1 MKFIQWFCKKIRSP
15 TCEKG
20 RISLKKL
27 DIYAEMWYG
36 GGKGGTHMRKAYF
49 LFLLLIT
56 LTGCSDTMAYSP
68 ERATI
73 MQTETTTETTENSQI
88 MAETQAT
95 ELPPQTA
102 TSTECTPETV
112 PETSTVTQDDWTSPT
127 FPQGIGRQIAS
138 CGSPQPDTTILI
150 TEAKEAET
158 TQETAV
164 YTETIAVKETVVQ
177 TTSQSI
183 VTTISTTTTTPEIT
197 TQTTTAPPQTVDMN
211 DLSPQMWVFLTEY
224 GIDHDTLYMKGQGHS
239 GSDLDRAA
247 AALADA
253 NAMGGRNCIE
263 YALNAYFLYDGA
275 GLECGIAFASYDGW
289 YGHVVNV
296 VKIDGIWR
304 EFDASAGK
312 YADNTASIIEAFD
325 LYENR
330 IQLN

>member
-1 MKFIQWFCKKIRSP
+1 MKFIQWFCQKIRSP

-73 MQTETTTETTENSQI
+73 MQTETTAETTKNSQ
-88 MAETQAT
+88 MLAETQTT
-95 ELPPQTA
+95 ELPPETV
-102 TSTECTPETV
+102 TSSESTHETV
-112 PETSTVTQDDWTSPT
+112 PEIITVIQDVGTQPT
-127 FPQGIGRQIAS
+127 FAEGIGRQIAS
-138 CGSPQPDTTILI
+138 GGSPQPDTSFIL

-164 YTETIAVKETVVQ
+164 YTESTAVQEPTVQ
-177 TTSQSI
+177 ITSPTV
-183 VTTISTTTTTPEIT
+183 VTTITTTTTAAE
-197 TQTTTAPPQTVDMN
+197 TTTETTIAPPQIVDMN
-211 DLSPQMWVFLTEY
+211 ALSPQMWVFLTEY
-224 GIDHDTLYMKGQGHS
+224 GIDHDALFKKGQGYG
-239 GSDLDRAA
+239 GSELDRAA

-253 NAMGGRNCIE
+253 HAIGGRNCIE

-275 GLECGIAFASYDGW
+275 GMECGIAFASYDGW

>member
-1 MKFIQWFCKKIRSP
+1 MKKSC
-15 TCEKG
+15 
-20 RISLKKL
+20 
-27 DIYAEMWYG
+27 
-36 GGKGGTHMRKAYF
+36 F

-56 LTGCSDTMAYSP
+56 LTGCSDTVAYSP

-73 MQTETTTETTENSQI
+73 MQTETTAETTQNSQI
-88 MAETQAT
+88 TAETQAT
-95 ELPPQTA
+95 TLPPETV
-102 TSTECTPETV
+102 TSTESTPETV
-112 PETSTVTQDDWTSPT
+112 PESFLAATESEATTQPCAVYAKLDTS
-127 FPQGIGRQIAS
+127 F
-138 CGSPQPDTTILI
+138 IL

-164 YTETIAVKETVVQ
+164 YTETTAVQETTVQ
-177 TTSQSI
+177 TTI
-183 VTTISTTTTTPEIT
+183 PPETTTITTTTTIPEIT

-224 GIDHDTLYMKGQGHS
+224 GIDHDTLYMKGQGYS
-239 GSDLDRAA
+239 GSELDRAA

-275 GLECGIAFASYDGW
+275 GLDCGIAFASYDGW

>member
-1 MKFIQWFCKKIRSP
+1 MNFIQWFCQKIRSP

-27 DIYAEMWYG
+27 DIYDEMWYG

-56 LTGCSDTMAYSP
+56 LTGCSDTAAYSP

-73 MQTETTTETTENSQI
+73 MQTETTAETTENSQI
-88 MAETQAT
+88 TAETQT
-95 ELPPQTA
+95 TTLPSETV
-102 TSTECTPETV
+102 TSTESTPETV
-112 PETSTVTQDDWTSPT
+112 PESSPAATESQATTQTCA
-127 FPQGIGRQIAS
+127 AS
-138 CGSPQPDTTILI
+138 AEPAESIII

-158 TQETAV
+158 TQETVV
-164 YTETIAVKETVVQ
+164 YTESAAVQETTVQ
-177 TTSQSI
+177 TTI
-183 VTTISTTTTTPEIT
+183 PPETTTITTTTTAAET
-197 TQTTTAPPQTVDMN
+197 TTETTTASLQIVDMN
-211 DLSPQMWVFLTEY
+211 ALSPQMWVFLTEY
-224 GIDHDTLYMKGQGHS
+224 GIDYNALFSQGKAYCDS
-239 GSDLDRAA
+239 ELDRAA

-253 NAMGGRNCIE
+253 HAMGGRNCIE

-275 GLECGIAFASYDGW
+275 GLDCGIAFASYDGW

-312 YADNTASIIEAFD
+312 YADNTTSIIEAFD

>member
-1 MKFIQWFCKKIRSP
+1 MKFIQWFCQKIRSP

-88 MAETQAT
+88 MAETQTT
-95 ELPPQTA
+95 ELLPETA
-102 TSTECTPETV
+102 TSTEITPETV
-112 PETSTVTQDDWTSPT
+112 PKSFLAATESQATTQTCA
-127 FPQGIGRQIAS
+127 AS
-138 CGSPQPDTTILI
+138 AEPAESIII

-164 YTETIAVKETVVQ
+164 YTESTTVQETTVQ
-177 TTSQSI
+177 ITSPTV
-183 VTTISTTTTTPEIT
+183 VTTISTTTTTPETT
-197 TQTTTAPPQTVDMN
+197 TQTTTAPPQIVDMN
-211 DLSPQMWVFLTEY
+211 ALSPQMWVFLTEY
-224 GIDHDTLYMKGQGHS
+224 GIDYNELFSQGETYS

-304 EFDASAGK
+304 EYDASAGK
-312 YADNTASIIEAFD
+312 YADNTTSIIEAFD

>member
-1 MKFIQWFCKKIRSP
+1 
-15 TCEKG
+15 
-20 RISLKKL
+20 
-27 DIYAEMWYG
+27 
-36 GGKGGTHMRKAYF
+36 MRKAYF

-73 MQTETTTETTENSQI
+73 MQTETTTETAQNSQ
-88 MAETQAT
+88 MLAETQAT
-95 ELPPQTA
+95 TLPPETA
-102 TSTECTPETV
+102 TSTESTPETV
-112 PETSTVTQDDWTSPT
+112 PESSPAATESETTTQTCA
-127 FPQGIGRQIAS
+127 AS
-138 CGSPQPDTTILI
+138 AEPAESIII

-158 TQETAV
+158 PQETAV
-164 YTETIAVKETVVQ
+164 YTETTAMQETTVQ
-177 TTSQSI
+177 ITSPTV
-183 VTTISTTTTTPEIT
+183 VTTISTTTTTTPETT
-197 TQTTTAPPQTVDMN
+197 TQTTTAPPQIVDTN
-211 DLSPQMWVFLTEY
+211 TLSPQMWVFLTEY
-224 GIDHDTLYMKGQGHS
+224 GIDYNELFSQGETYS
-239 GSDLDRAA
+239 GSEQDRAA

-253 NAMGGRNCIE
+253 NAMGGCNCIE

-275 GLECGIAFASYDGW
+275 GLDCGIAFASYDGW

-312 YADNTASIIEAFD
+312 YADNIASIIEAFD

>member
-1 MKFIQWFCKKIRSP
+1 
-15 TCEKG
+15 
-20 RISLKKL
+20 
-27 DIYAEMWYG
+27 
-36 GGKGGTHMRKAYF
+36 MRKASF

-68 ERATI
+68 GGEPPLARCFLCTSCKRKQDIFNKTDSLI
-73 MQTETTTETTENSQI
+73 MLQPE
-88 MAETQAT
+88 
-95 ELPPQTA
+95 TA
-102 TSTECTPETV
+102 TSTESTPETV
-112 PETSTVTQDDWTSPT
+112 PESSPAAIESETTTQTCA
-127 FPQGIGRQIAS
+127 AS
-138 CGSPQPDTTILI
+138 AEPAESIII

-164 YTETIAVKETVVQ
+164 YTETTAVQETTVQ
-177 TTSQSI
+177 TTI
-183 VTTISTTTTTPEIT
+183 PPETTTISTTTTTPEST
-197 TQTTTAPPQTVDMN
+197 TQTTTEPPQIVDMN
-211 DLSPQMWVFLTEY
+211 ALSPQMWVFLTEY
-224 GIDHDTLYMKGQGHS
+224 GIDHDTLYMKGQGYS

-253 NAMGGRNCIE
+253 NAIGGRNCIE

-275 GLECGIAFASYDGW
+275 GLDCGIAFASYDGW
-289 YGHVVNV
+289 YGHVVNI

-312 YADNTASIIEAFD
+312 YADNTTSIIEAFD

>member
-27 DIYAEMWYG
+27 DIFAEMWYG
-36 GGKGGTHMRKAYF
+36 GGKGGTHMKRSCF

-56 LTGCSDTMAYSP
+56 LTGCSDTMAYSS

-73 MQTETTTETTENSQI
+73 MQTETTTETTENRQI
-88 MAETQAT
+88 MAETQT
-95 ELPPQTA
+95 TKLLPETA
-102 TSTECTPETV
+102 TSTEITPETV
-112 PETSTVTQDDWTSPT
+112 PESFPAATESEATTQTCA
-127 FPQGIGRQIAS
+127 AS
-138 CGSPQPDTTILI
+138 AEPAESIII

-164 YTETIAVKETVVQ
+164 YTESTAVQETTVQ
-177 TTSQSI
+177 ITSPTV
-183 VTTISTTTTTPEIT
+183 VTTISTTTTTPEST

-224 GIDHDTLYMKGQGHS
+224 GIDHDALFKKGQGYG
-239 GSDLDRAA
+239 GSELDRAA
-247 AALADA
+247 AALAHA
-253 NAMGGRNCIE
+253 HAIGGRNCIE

-275 GLECGIAFASYDGW
+275 GLDCGIAFASYDGW

-312 YADNTASIIEAFD
+312 YADNTASIIEVFD

>member
-1 MKFIQWFCKKIRSP
+1 MNFIQWFCKKIRSP
-15 TCEKG
+15 TCGKG

-73 MQTETTTETTENSQI
+73 MQTETTAETTKNSQ
-88 MAETQAT
+88 MLAETQTT
-95 ELPPQTA
+95 ELPPETV
-102 TSTECTPETV
+102 TSTEITPETV
-112 PETSTVTQDDWTSPT
+112 PKSFLAATESQATTQTCA
-127 FPQGIGRQIAS
+127 AS
-138 CGSPQPDTTILI
+138 AEPAESIII
-150 TEAKEAET
+150 TEAKKAET

-164 YTETIAVKETVVQ
+164 HTESTAVQETTVQ
-177 TTSQSI
+177 TTI
-183 VTTISTTTTTPEIT
+183 PPETTTISTTTATFETT
-197 TQTTTAPPQTVDMN
+197 TQTTTAPPQIVDMN
-211 DLSPQMWVFLTEY
+211 ALSPQMWVFLTEY
-224 GIDHDTLYMKGQGHS
+224 GIDHDTLYMKGQGYS
-239 GSDLDRAA
+239 GSELDRAA

-253 NAMGGRNCIE
+253 NAMSGCNCIE

-275 GLECGIAFASYDGW
+275 GLDCGIAFASYDGW

-312 YADNTASIIEAFD
+312 YADNTNSIIEAFD

>member
-15 TCEKG
+15 TCGKG

-56 LTGCSDTMAYSP
+56 LTGCSDTMAYSS

-88 MAETQAT
+88 MAETQTT
-95 ELPPQTA
+95 ELPPETV
-102 TSTECTPETV
+102 TSSESTPETV
-112 PETSTVTQDDWTSPT
+112 PEIITVIQDVGTQPT

-138 CGSPQPDTTILI
+138 GGSPQPDTSFLL

-158 TQETAV
+158 TQETVV
-164 YTETIAVKETVVQ
+164 YTESIAVQETTIQ
-177 TTSQSI
+177 TTI
-183 VTTISTTTTTPEIT
+183 PPETTTITTTTTIPEIT
-197 TQTTTAPPQTVDMN
+197 TQTTTAPPQIVDMN
-211 DLSPQMWVFLTEY
+211 ALSPQMWVFLTEY
-224 GIDHDTLYMKGQGHS
+224 GIDHDTLYVKGQGYC

>member
-1 MKFIQWFCKKIRSP
+1 
-15 TCEKG
+15 
-20 RISLKKL
+20 
-27 DIYAEMWYG
+27 
-36 GGKGGTHMRKAYF
+36 MRKAYF

-88 MAETQAT
+88 MAETQIT
-95 ELPPQTA
+95 ELPPETE
-102 TSTECTPETV
+102 TSTESTPETV
-112 PETSTVTQDDWTSPT
+112 PEIITVIQDVGTQPT
-127 FPQGIGRQIAS
+127 FAEGIGRQIAS
-138 CGSPQPDTTILI
+138 GGSPQPDTIIII

-158 TQETAV
+158 TQETSV
-164 YTETIAVKETVVQ
+164 YTESTAVQETTVQ
-177 TTSQSI
+177 ITSPTV
-183 VTTISTTTTTPEIT
+183 VTTISTTTTTPEST
-197 TQTTTAPPQTVDMN
+197 TQTTTELLQIVDMN
-211 DLSPQMWVFLTEY
+211 ALSPQIWVFLTEY